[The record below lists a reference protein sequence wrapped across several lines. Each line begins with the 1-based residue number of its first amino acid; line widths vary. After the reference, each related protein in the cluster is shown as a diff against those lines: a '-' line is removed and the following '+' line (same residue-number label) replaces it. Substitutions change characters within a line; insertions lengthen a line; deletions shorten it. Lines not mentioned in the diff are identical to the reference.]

1 MSFAKSSLKYD
12 DMGLE
17 VHLHLVYLQLGPSGA
32 TVFLKLPHL
41 HDKDVHNPD
50 EVAFSDWLARLCCIV
65 KSLVEP
71 HV

>member
-32 TVFLKLPHL
+32 TVLLKVSHL

-50 EVAFSDWLARLCCIV
+50 DMAFSDCLSCLCCIV